1 MEWLAAWLKQLIA
14 VVLLASLADL
24 LLPGRSMQRYVRL
37 VAGLFVLLA
46 VLTPILEWVRGDFAG
61 RIVDGLERIVR
72 QPYGAEAEL
81 ARIRSEGEK
90 LRREREDQARQLAAG
105 QLRAAV
111 REAVERTEGRRVED
125 VEIDFMEGFT
135 GAVEVAAVRI
145 VLSRETGGSGSSGGD
160 VRPIAAVEPVAPVEV
175 RIEPV
180 RPVLPTGEDEAPG
193 GAAREHD
200 GGAQRE
206 ADDGRAA
213 GEANAMAKGRTG
225 VAAGGAAAA
234 SASGR
239 ILRADPGT
247 EARVA
252 ALLAARFGIPP
263 ETVRVWESLPRRTE
277 AERR

>member
-46 VLTPILEWVRGDFAG
+46 LLTPILEWVRGDFAG
-61 RIVDGLERIVR
+61 RILDGLERIVR
-72 QPYGAEAEL
+72 QPDGAQAEL
-81 ARIRSEGEK
+81 QRIRSEGEK
-90 LRREREDQARQLAAG
+90 LRREREDQARLLAAER
-105 QLRAAV
+105 LRVAV

-135 GAVEVAAVRI
+135 GALEVADVRI
-145 VLSRETGGSGSSGGD
+145 VLAPAVVRSEASGAD
-160 VRPIAAVEPVAPVEV
+160 VRPIAAVDPVAPVEV

-180 RPVLPTGEDEAPG
+180 RPVTPGEQEAAG
-193 GAAREHD
+193 
-200 GGAQRE
+200 
-206 ADDGRAA
+206 GRAA
-213 GEANAMAKGRTG
+213 DGTGGGATDETYGMAADEAGS
-225 VAAGGAAAA
+225 AAERAAAA

-239 ILRADPGT
+239 IVRADPAA

-263 ETVRVWESLPRRTE
+263 ETVRMWEMRPRQPE

>member
-72 QPYGAEAEL
+72 QPDGAKIEL
-81 ARIRSEGEK
+81 QRIRSEGEK

-105 QLRAAV
+105 QLREAV
-111 REAVERTEGRRVED
+111 REAVGRTEGRRVEE

-135 GAVEVAAVRI
+135 GAVEVAVRI
-145 VLSRETGGSGSSGGD
+145 VLAPATGGSDSSGGS
-160 VRPIAAVEPVAPVEV
+160 VRPIAAVDPVAPVEV
-175 RIEPV
+175 RIEPI
-180 RPVLPTGEDEAPG
+180 RPVLPPGEDGATG
-193 GAAREHD
+193 DAARE
-200 GGAQRE
+200 
-206 ADDGRAA
+206 ADERRAA
-213 GEANAMAKGRTG
+213 DEAAVMAPERAG
-225 VAAGGAAAA
+225 AAAKAAAAA

-239 ILRADPGT
+239 AVRADPGT

-252 ALLAARFGIPP
+252 SLLAARFGIPP
-263 ETVRVWESLPRRTE
+263 ETVRVWESRPRQPE
-277 AERR
+277 A